1 MFSSGGRGEW
11 GAWAWG
17 GVGGRGEWGAWAW
30 GEWVVGGSGEHGR
43 GGEWVFVTFIYSYTC
58 GDINGSLL
66 FTLVERIM
74 SCIVLLHV

>member
-1 MFSSGGRGEW
+1 MV
-11 GAWAWG
+11 A
-17 GVGGRGEWGAWAW
+17 
-30 GEWVVGGSGEHGR
+30 GGSGEHGR
-43 GGEWVFVTFIYSYTC
+43 GGEWVFVTFIYSYTR